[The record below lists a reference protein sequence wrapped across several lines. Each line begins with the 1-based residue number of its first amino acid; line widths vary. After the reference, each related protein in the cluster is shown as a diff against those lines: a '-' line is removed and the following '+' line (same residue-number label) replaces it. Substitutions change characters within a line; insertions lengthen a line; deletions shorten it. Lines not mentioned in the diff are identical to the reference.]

1 MHYNGDKTFE
11 KIWIHSVEKR
21 QLSFNYRCKGKNM
34 RRKPTIR
41 GKSVPRTISIEASKL
56 QTKIINIAAVKKLC
70 SVYLKTQIR
79 PATQIA
85 QI

>member
-1 MHYNGDKTFE
+1 
-11 KIWIHSVEKR
+11 
-21 QLSFNYRCKGKNM
+21 M